1 MKNFK
6 NPFAG
11 IFDSMSPQHKKITV
25 IVLSFAFL
33 MLIVALVKS
42 GDTKVSLKDR
52 ALNRTKPIA
61 LVDTNTRALGADA
74 MNAELRALNSK
85 LDKLSEQQDKNEENL
100 KEINKRRGN
109 DPDVSQEVDKLKQQ
123 IRSLSGTAKKQG
135 WDIDD
140 IKSGAIAVT
149 KDANGVEIP
158 VPEEPTTQ
166 ITDDQR
172 IANAK
177 KASAALKEVV
187 PEIKAPT
194 VDANDASY
202 LFRQPPVRSAGVD
215 DPVSSNGSTPSK
227 KQKRIEIYTFENK
240 EKTES
245 DEETET
251 IYLPTGT
258 LIKAVTLNGAVG
270 ATGMNSKKDPFPI
283 IARIQ
288 SEAVLPNGRHVDIS
302 ECFASVSGYGE
313 LSSERMMLRGER
325 LSCMAANDNYIDVS
339 LPAFVNGEDGMAGL
353 HGVLVLRSGALIART
368 TAAGFLSGLGEAF
381 DTSQVPTLQTGTS
394 VGNKVPY
401 QQNFSD
407 GALQHGA
414 ASGMS
419 KSFERISEYY
429 MGLADQ
435 MFPVIEI
442 EPGRQ
447 VDIFLTAGIKLTK
460 QSMHKKLDKKNG
472 SGASPVVRTEK

>member
-1 MKNFK
+1 MSKFK

-11 IFDSMSPQHKKITV
+11 MFESMSPQHKKMTV
-25 IVLSFAFL
+25 IVVSFAAL
-33 MLIVALVKS
+33 MLVVALVKS
-42 GDTKVSLKDR
+42 GDTKVSMKDR
-52 ALNRTKPIA
+52 ALGRTKPVA
-61 LVDTNTRALGADA
+61 LVETNTRSLGADA
-74 MNAELRALNSK
+74 MNAELKSLNNK
-85 LDKLSEQQDKNEENL
+85 LDKLTANQEKADSNL

-109 DPDVSQEVDKLKQQ
+109 DPDVTQEVDKLKQQ
-123 IRSLSGTAKKQG
+123 ILKLNGAAKQLG
-135 WDIDD
+135 WDVED
-140 IKSGAIAVT
+140 IKAGGIGLPKEATSNEPVSPSDVT
-149 KDANGVEIP
+149 L
-158 VPEEPTTQ
+158 
-166 ITDDQR
+166 TDDQK
-172 IANAK
+172 IAKAK
-177 KASAALKEVV
+177 EDSKQARETV
-187 PEIKAPT
+187 PEVLAPKI
-194 VDANDASY
+194 DPNDASY
-202 LFRQPPVRSAGVD
+202 LFREPPVRAASAD
-215 DPVSSNGSTPSK
+215 SPIAPSSNSVDSE
-227 KQKRIEIYTFENK
+227 RIEIFTSENPK
-240 EKTES
+240 PIETE
-245 DEETET
+245 DETET
-251 IYLPTGT
+251 VYLPTGT
-258 LIKAVTLNGAVG
+258 LIKAITLNGAVG

-283 IARIQ
+283 IGRVQ
-288 SEAVLPNGRHVDIS
+288 HEAVLPNGRYVDIS
-302 ECFASVSGYGE
+302 ECFVSVSGYGE

-325 LSCMAANDNYIDVS
+325 ISCMAENDNYIDTS

-353 HGVLVLRSGALIART
+353 HGILVLRSGALIART

-381 DTSQVPTLQTGTS
+381 DTSQVPTLQTGAN

-460 QSMHKKLDKKNG
+460 QSMRKKLDKKSTG
-472 SGASPVVRTEK
+472 SGSPVAKVEK